1 MKGGNVISASDDL
14 SQSLNGDIYG
24 TSKYLKP
31 REHSTLVA
39 EAKLKDFA
47 PCACVCCGCLVNDA
61 VRSRTYVRAYE
72 NRLEISWPFFP
83 CLCCTKERCIVDNI
97 QVMYYD
103 KVPSRSGMYCF
114 FIPCTICGPPVLYT
128 KVPKLCGCIDL
139 RPCCGETINYHP
151 ANYYGLRCCLCVG
164 TPCYESCSQPLV
176 FALEKG
182 STEFLAKYKGALLAY
197 VDSLNGSI
205 AHNQVAVFTKV
216 VDKFCDCDSAK
227 EIDAIPIGVG
237 SQVMERR

>member
-1 MKGGNVISASDDL
+1 
-14 SQSLNGDIYG
+14 
-24 TSKYLKP
+24 
-31 REHSTLVA
+31 
-39 EAKLKDFA
+39 
-47 PCACVCCGCLVNDA
+47 
-61 VRSRTYVRAYE
+61 
-72 NRLEISWPFFP
+72 
-83 CLCCTKERCIVDNI
+83 
-97 QVMYYD
+97 
-103 KVPSRSGMYCF
+103 
-114 FIPCTICGPPVLYT
+114 
-128 KVPKLCGCIDL
+128 
-139 RPCCGETINYHP
+139 
-151 ANYYGLRCCLCVG
+151 
-164 TPCYESCSQPLV
+164 V